1 MKNII
6 TDVKNDI
13 ITQFIGVITFGFG
26 VTAFYNLF
34 YTYISKNDIIFTKTD
49 NIFLLL
55 SIIGFLISLIIL
67 KDDCNIKD
75 RIVKTLDFIITLFG
89 FVSMF
94 VPIVIL
100 MNTTEINIVLNN
112 CIYSLLLSIIIFIFK
127 SIGKYL
133 IYGK

>member
-6 TDVKNDI
+6 KDVKKDI
-13 ITQFIGVITFGFG
+13 TTQFIGVITFGFG
-26 VTAFYNLF
+26 VTAFYNMF
-34 YTYISKNDIIFTKTD
+34 YIYITKNVIIFTKTD
-49 NIFLLL
+49 IIFLLL

-75 RIVKTLDFIITLFG
+75 RIIKTFDYIITLFG

-94 VPIVIL
+94 VPIIVL
-100 MNTTEINIVLNN
+100 MNTTEINIIIYN
-112 CIYSLLLSIIIFIFK
+112 CIYSLLLSINIFIFK

>member
-6 TDVKNDI
+6 TDIKNDI

-26 VTAFYNLF
+26 VTAFYNMF
-34 YTYISKNDIIFTKTD
+34 YIYITKNVIIFTKTD
-49 NIFLLL
+49 IIFLLL

-75 RIVKTLDFIITLFG
+75 RIIKTFDYIITLFG

-94 VPIVIL
+94 VPIIVL
-100 MNTTEINIVLNN
+100 MNTTEINIIIYN
-112 CIYSLLLSIIIFIFK
+112 CIYSLLLSINIFIFK

>member
-6 TDVKNDI
+6 KDVKNDI

-34 YTYISKNDIIFTKTD
+34 YTYISKNDITFTKTD

-75 RIVKTLDFIITLFG
+75 RIVKTFDFIITLFG
-89 FVSMF
+89 FVAMF

-112 CIYSLLLSIIIFIFK
+112 CIYSLLLSVIIFLIK
-127 SIGKYL
+127 SVGKYL

>member
-1 MKNII
+1 MKSII
-6 TDVKNDI
+6 KDVKNDI

-112 CIYSLLLSIIIFIFK
+112 CIYSLLLSINIFIFK